1 MNMRIEAYTQ
11 VQQVYNTHALKATAE
26 VRKQGLT
33 DAVQISGKGR
43 DMTIAK
49 QAVAKADD
57 VRSEV
62 TEPIRASIA
71 NGTYDVSADDFAD
84 RLLEKYNAY
93 NALIG

>member
-1 MNMRIEAYTQ
+1 
-11 VQQVYNTHALKATAE
+11 
-26 VRKQGLT
+26 
-33 DAVQISGKGR
+33 
-43 DMTIAK
+43 MTIAK